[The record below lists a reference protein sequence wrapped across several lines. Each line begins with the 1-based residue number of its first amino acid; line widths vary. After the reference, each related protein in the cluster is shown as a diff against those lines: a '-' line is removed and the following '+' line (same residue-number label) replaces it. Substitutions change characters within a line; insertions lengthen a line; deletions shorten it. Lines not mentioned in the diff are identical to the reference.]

1 LTLYMGFSIIIPCI
15 TKERI
20 IMKINIIKKVLLLD
34 SKAELEKVYSFVNE
48 AICRE
53 LDKDDKEQVEFK
65 KWKEMK
71 AKEREDA
78 DEIPF

>member
-1 LTLYMGFSIIIPCI
+1 MGFSIIIPCI

>member
-1 LTLYMGFSIIIPCI
+1 
-15 TKERI
+15 
-20 IMKINIIKKVLLLD
+20 MKINIIKKVLLLD
-34 SKAELEKVYSFVNE
+34 RKAELEKVYSFVNE

>member
-1 LTLYMGFSIIIPCI
+1 
-15 TKERI
+15 
-20 IMKINIIKKVLLLD
+20 MKINIIKKVLLLD
-34 SKAELEKVYSFVNE
+34 SKVELEKVYSFVNE

>member
-1 LTLYMGFSIIIPCI
+1 
-15 TKERI
+15 
-20 IMKINIIKKVLLLD
+20 MKINIIKKVLLLD
-34 SKAELEKVYSFVNE
+34 SKVELEKVYNFVNE

-78 DEIPF
+78 DEIAF